1 MDFIKYLDIFS
12 IKFNFY
18 TNNETNYQNKFGG
31 IITFSYV
38 FLCFV
43 LFVAYSIDDLLQ
55 LNPITTTSEITDS
68 QTKLINLN
76 KEKVWIPFRMVNY
89 ENKFIDHRGILHIVP
104 YLIEGRYN
112 DEIGMDLKYHT
123 LKYKLCNE
131 TSMANKPYNY
141 KINIPLN
148 ELFCFERDDIL
159 FGGNWN
165 YDFLNYIEL
174 NLYLCEDGIAYNSS
188 DPRCSKLD
196 NYLKNINT
204 SLLINFF
211 YPMVQFQPTN
221 LETPIEIIY
230 KNYYYRLTSYSYKV
244 QKLYLRE
251 HILSDDTNIL
261 RTKYKNNSCWGMS
274 LLYSDDYF
282 LPSEFDA
289 ISDNSNTSRIYA
301 LNIYMD
307 DGLVYYTRTYKKI
320 LLIISNFFPILRVI
334 FYFIKKLVQHVKMSF
349 TKRKLVEIIFES
361 NNISQKKFSK
371 KKFFDNNSEKN
382 SNRFITA
389 SNKSENELIKD
400 KNYINFDYNNLN
412 NLNYNKNNLFFKNNI
427 INEEK
432 ENDNNKAI
440 YYNNFIFNKRLTISS
455 NEDDNKKIN
464 NNNTKNNISSFNK
477 SKTIND
483 SSKNNKIINNKEKAK
498 YIFPFYYYFLDIL
511 FDRFINPQ
519 KFFCISK
526 AYFTVYNFMC
536 RIYDISTYILL
547 FKDVNL
553 LNHFLKE
560 NNFEE
565 NDFYKTKLFKK
576 TNIYDNKIVEKINS
590 DLKNRKSI
598 FYSKIFL

>member
-464 NNNTKNNISSFNK
+464 NNTKNNISSFNK

-483 SSKNNKIINNKEKAK
+483 SSKNNKIINNKEKVK

-576 TNIYDNKIVEKINS
+576 TNINDNKIVEKINS

>member
-165 YDFLNYIEL
+165 YDYLNYIEL

-211 YPMVQFQPTN
+211 YPMV
-221 LETPIEIIY
+221 
-230 KNYYYRLTSYSYKV
+230 
-244 QKLYLRE
+244 
-251 HILSDDTNIL
+251 
-261 RTKYKNNSCWGMS
+261 
-274 LLYSDDYF
+274 
-282 LPSEFDA
+282 
-289 ISDNSNTSRIYA
+289 
-301 LNIYMD
+301 
-307 DGLVYYTRTYKKI
+307 
-320 LLIISNFFPILRVI
+320 
-334 FYFIKKLVQHVKMSF
+334 
-349 TKRKLVEIIFES
+349 
-361 NNISQKKFSK
+361 
-371 KKFFDNNSEKN
+371 
-382 SNRFITA
+382 
-389 SNKSENELIKD
+389 
-400 KNYINFDYNNLN
+400 
-412 NLNYNKNNLFFKNNI
+412 
-427 INEEK
+427 
-432 ENDNNKAI
+432 
-440 YYNNFIFNKRLTISS
+440 
-455 NEDDNKKIN
+455 
-464 NNNTKNNISSFNK
+464 
-477 SKTIND
+477 
-483 SSKNNKIINNKEKAK
+483 
-498 YIFPFYYYFLDIL
+498 
-511 FDRFINPQ
+511 
-519 KFFCISK
+519 
-526 AYFTVYNFMC
+526 
-536 RIYDISTYILL
+536 
-547 FKDVNL
+547 
-553 LNHFLKE
+553 
-560 NNFEE
+560 
-565 NDFYKTKLFKK
+565 
-576 TNIYDNKIVEKINS
+576 
-590 DLKNRKSI
+590 
-598 FYSKIFL
+598 